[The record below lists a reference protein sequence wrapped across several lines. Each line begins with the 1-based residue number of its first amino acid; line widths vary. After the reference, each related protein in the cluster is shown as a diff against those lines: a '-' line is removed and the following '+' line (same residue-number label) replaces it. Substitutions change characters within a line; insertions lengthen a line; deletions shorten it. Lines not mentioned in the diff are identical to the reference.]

1 MGGEIVLKVEWRIDG
16 EDCIRVIVGGIE
28 MLTIDGSESDE
39 RGFGLWEKPEIETLL
54 SEQYSDYLPDDPTFI
69 ML

>member
-1 MGGEIVLKVEWRIDG
+1 MITLKVEWRIDG
-16 EDCIRVIVGGIE
+16 ENCIRVIVGGIE

-54 SEQYSDYLPDDPTFI
+54 LEQYSDYLPDDPTFI